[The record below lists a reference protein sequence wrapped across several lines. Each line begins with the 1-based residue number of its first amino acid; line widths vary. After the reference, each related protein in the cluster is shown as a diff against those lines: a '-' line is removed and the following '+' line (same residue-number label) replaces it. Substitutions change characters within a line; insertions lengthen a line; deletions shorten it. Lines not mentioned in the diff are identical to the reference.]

1 MKKKVTKTSRIKLL
15 GHIVYWSVLVFL
27 FLISGLI
34 MCSALKTPGNYKI
47 LVVQSGSMEPKI
59 KRMGVVAVKP
69 FSEYKEGD
77 VITAADPGN
86 PKVTVTHRIVKIEKE
101 GEQIFYITKGDAN
114 QDPDT
119 EKRPKEYVLGK
130 VIFSLPFIGYPLSF
144 AKTQTGLIVMIIIP
158 AAIIIYSELISI
170 KNEALRL
177 IKERRKRKLSF
188 VEKAEVAVGKEI
200 LEVENGVKEEAR
212 EIEKD
217 LVKLV
222 ERKNHKI
229 RKIKKKNAKKIS

>member
-1 MKKKVTKTSRIKLL
+1 MKKILNILK
-15 GHIVYWSVLVFL
+15 IVYKVGYWVILLVLILVA
-27 FLISGLI
+27 GLTAV
-34 MCSALKTPGNYKI
+34 STLKIPGNYK
-47 LVVQSGSMEPKI
+47 LFVVQSGSMEPKI

-86 PKVTVTHRIVKIEKE
+86 PKVTVTHRIVEIEKE

-177 IKERRKRKLSF
+177 IKERRKRKLSI

-200 LEVENGVKEEAR
+200 MAVENEVKEVEKEILKAAVEKEE
-212 EIEKD
+212 
-217 LVKLV
+217 
-222 ERKNHKI
+222 KI
-229 RKIKKKNAKKIS
+229 KKGKKKNAKKVS